1 LKLSFP
7 FIIPPLIYICNKS
20 LLTGIFPT
28 QLKFSQVIRIL
39 KKGNKSEI
47 SNYRPISL
55 LTSFSKILEVIFK
68 RLHNHVNNNNILA
81 QEQFGF
87 RNNSSIET
95 ASYYL
100 INNILEALNNKFI
113 VGGIFCDLTKA
124 FDCVNHN
131 ILLSKLEF
139 YGITG
144 SAYNLMKSYL
154 NDGYQRVLIKDIY
167 SKTLF
172 LTGKRL
178 SWESLKAQ
186 FWVHCFSSFTST
198 IYQVQ

>member
-1 LKLSFP
+1 LP
-7 FIIPPLIYICNKS
+7 FIISPLVCICNKS
-20 LLTGIFPT
+20 LLRGVFPT
-28 QLKFSQVIRIL
+28 WLKFSQIIPIL

-47 SNYRPISL
+47 ATYRPISL
-55 LTSFSKILEVIFK
+55 LRSFSKIFEKVIFN
-68 RLHNHVNNNNILA
+68 RRHNHVNNNNILA

-87 RNNSSIET
+87 RSNSSMET

-113 VGGIFCDLTKA
+113 VGGILCDLTKA
-124 FDCVNHN
+124 FDCVNRT

-144 SAYNLMKSYL
+144 STYNLMKSYL
-154 NDGYQRVLIKDIY
+154 KDRYQRVLIKDIY
-167 SKTLF
+167 SKNYLSNWKKIKLGVPQGSILGPLLF
-172 LTGKRL
+172 LL
-178 SWESLKAQ
+178 
-186 FWVHCFSSFTST
+186 TST